1 MTPPL
6 LSPDLLTY
14 YRRLSQH
21 PFTVVDL
28 ETTGRRPPGSRIL
41 EISVLHASLADGIR
55 QQVTDLINPQI
66 PIPEKISE
74 FTGITP
80 DMVSSAPSASEVLPT
95 YLPLLSTGILTAHN
109 LAFDYAFL
117 TAEFKRI
124 GLPFSRPSGER
135 LCTVKL
141 ARLMLAHLPSRSL
154 PHLVQEFQF
163 PVNTSH
169 RAAADALAC
178 WLLVERLFTE
188 LHTETDEVLLNR
200 LAQEWMP
207 LPMAAKLLGCSRRKG
222 QALLEAAQVT
232 GRPSR
237 NGQSTLTMY
246 RRGDVERLVYERQG
260 GVQLSWI

>member
-1 MTPPL
+1 MSLPL

-14 YRRLSQH
+14 YRHLSQQ
-21 PFTVVDL
+21 PFTAVDV
-28 ETTGRRPPGSRIL
+28 ETTGRRPPGSRII
-41 EISVLHASLADGIR
+41 EISVLHASLADGVR
-55 QQVTDLINPQI
+55 QQTTDLINPQI

-80 DMVSSAPSASEVLPT
+80 AMVATAPAATEVLPA
-95 YLPLLSTGILTAHN
+95 YHSLLSTGILTAHN

-124 GLPFSRPSGER
+124 GLPFSRPPAER

-154 PHLVQEFQF
+154 PHLVREFQF
-163 PVNTSH
+163 PVDTSH
-169 RAAADALAC
+169 RAAADTLAC

-188 LHTETDEVLLNR
+188 LQTEADDALLAR
-200 LAQEWMP
+200 FAQEWMP

-222 QALLEAAQVT
+222 QALLEAAQVAA
-232 GRPSR
+232 RPSR
-237 NGQSTLTMY
+237 NGRSTLTMY
-246 RRGDVERLVYERQG
+246 RRGDVERLVYERRG
-260 GVQLSWI
+260 GVQLSLT